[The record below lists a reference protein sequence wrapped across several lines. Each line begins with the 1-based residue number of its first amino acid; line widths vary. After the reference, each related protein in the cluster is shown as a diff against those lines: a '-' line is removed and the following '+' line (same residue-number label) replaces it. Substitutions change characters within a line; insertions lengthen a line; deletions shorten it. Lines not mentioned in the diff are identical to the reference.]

1 MNAWNVNGTASQA
14 CGLLVHRS
22 LKKRRLMAACLSG
35 EDGCPSVKRNGRRAQ
50 ARQRRASGTAYCS
63 CTRGEGEALSTQLK
77 KPASGLKPSGNDDSR
92 RGLEAT
98 TQVGASGNAP
108 RARDRRRMAR
118 TAPRAWFTR
127 ARPEGCALI
136 AIIHRLSLAHN
147 KASSA
152 ADFAACSDEYFFLLN
167 WDLPVARFATEI
179 PQPSRKLGWRNIVTL

>member
-1 MNAWNVNGTASQA
+1 MVPISSDSASPI
-14 CGLLVHRS
+14 
-22 LKKRRLMAACLSG
+22 KKRRLLAACLSG

-127 ARPEGCALI
+127 ARPEGRAQLVLKLMI
-136 AIIHRLSLAHN
+136 LQTYDWYFHLE
-147 KASSA
+147 AS
-152 ADFAACSDEYFFLLN
+152 DQFILVF
-167 WDLPVARFATEI
+167 
-179 PQPSRKLGWRNIVTL
+179 SRQGAK